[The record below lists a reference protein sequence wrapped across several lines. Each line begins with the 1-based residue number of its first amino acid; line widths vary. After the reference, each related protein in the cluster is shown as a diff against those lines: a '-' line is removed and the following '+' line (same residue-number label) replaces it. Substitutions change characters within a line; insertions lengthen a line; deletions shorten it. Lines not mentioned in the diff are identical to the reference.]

1 MGRTIEPY
9 SRQIERIEE
18 RLKDFRKGLRKK
30 DQEAFD
36 DLMRI
41 SKLQIQ
47 AGVMASNP
55 NPFDSMMLSMLI
67 ALLND
72 IKELKSQVEKLNN
85 GNENRNSV

>member
-36 DLMRI
+36 ELMRI

-47 AGVMASNP
+47 AGVMASSP
-55 NPFDSMMLSMLI
+55 NPFDSMMLSILI
-67 ALLND
+67 SMMNE
-72 IKELKSQVEKLNN
+72 IKDLKSQTEKLNN
-85 GNENRNSV
+85 ECIRNTV